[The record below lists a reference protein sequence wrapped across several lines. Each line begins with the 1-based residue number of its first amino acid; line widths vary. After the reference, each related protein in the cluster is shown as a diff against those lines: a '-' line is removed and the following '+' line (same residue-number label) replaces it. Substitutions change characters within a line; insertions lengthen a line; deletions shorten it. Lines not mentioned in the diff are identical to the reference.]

1 MSERTREGGEVEPV
15 GVIGAG
21 GWGTALANLL
31 AEKGIPVSLWVYEE
45 DLSRTIAE
53 TRENSLYLPGI
64 KLAPLVHAENGLGN
78 VVRARRVLVMAVPS
92 HVYRQVAAQVIPLLS
107 GRVIIVNATKG
118 IENESLKTMGEIW
131 REIAPESLIWDYA
144 ALSGPSFAREVA
156 RHVPTA
162 VTVAATSKEVAVEV
176 QRLFATPFFRVYSS
190 TDVIGVELGGA
201 LKNVIAL
208 AAGII
213 DGLGLGHNTRAALIT
228 RGLAEMSRLGT
239 ALGAHPLTFLGL
251 SGVGDLVLTCT
262 GELSRNRTVGL
273 QLGQGKKLEEIL
285 GEMRMVA
292 EGVKTTRSVYHLARK
307 QRVELPICEQMY
319 RILYEKR
326 SPRDAVAT
334 LMQRDLKHEPDTF
347 FRSSLLPS
355 GHE

>member
-1 MSERTREGGEVEPV
+1 
-15 GVIGAG
+15 VIGAG

-45 DLSRTIAE
+45 DLCKTMVE
-53 TRENSLYLPGI
+53 TRENALYLPEI
-64 KLAPLVHAENGLGN
+64 RLAPLVQPNHSLGS
-78 VVRARRVLVMAVPS
+78 VVARKRVLVMAVPS
-92 HVYRQVAAQVIPLLS
+92 HVYRQVARQVVSCLS
-107 GRVIIVNATKG
+107 GRVVIVNATKG

-131 REIAPESLIWDYA
+131 REITPDGLVWEYA

-176 QRLFATPFFRVYSS
+176 QCLFATPFFRVYSS

-201 LKNVIAL
+201 LKNIVAL

-239 ALGAHPLTFLGL
+239 TLGAEPLTFLGL

-262 GELSRNRTVGL
+262 GELSRNRTVGF
-273 QLGQGKKLEEIL
+273 QLGQGRKLEEIL

-292 EGVKTTRSVYHLARK
+292 EGVKTTRSVYHLARR
-307 QRVELPICEQMY
+307 QNVELPICEEMY
-319 RILYEKR
+319 RILYENR
-326 SPRDAVAT
+326 SPREAVAT

-347 FRSSLLPS
+347 FPCSAPPS
-355 GHE
+355 EP

>member
-1 MSERTREGGEVEPV
+1 VSARAGEDTKGHQV

-45 DLSRTIAE
+45 DLSKTMAE

-64 KLAPLVHAENGLGN
+64 RLTPLVHPNHSLGA
-78 VVRARRVLVMAVPS
+78 VVAARRILVMAVPS
-92 HVYRQVAAQVIPLLS
+92 HVYRQVASQLIPSLS
-107 GRVIIVNATKG
+107 GGVVIVNATKG

-131 REIAPESLIWDYA
+131 REITPKGLVWEYA

-162 VTVAATSKEVAVEV
+162 VTVAATNKDVAVEV

-201 LKNVIAL
+201 LKNIIAL

-239 ALGAHPLTFLGL
+239 TLGAEPLTFLGL

-262 GELSRNRTVGL
+262 GELSRNRTVGF

-292 EGVKTTRSVYHLARK
+292 EGVKTTRSVYHLARRQK
-307 QRVELPICEQMY
+307 VELPICEQMY
-319 RILYEKR
+319 RILYENR
-326 SPRDAVAT
+326 SPQEAVAT

-347 FRSSLLPS
+347 FPCSPPPC
-355 GHE
+355 GP